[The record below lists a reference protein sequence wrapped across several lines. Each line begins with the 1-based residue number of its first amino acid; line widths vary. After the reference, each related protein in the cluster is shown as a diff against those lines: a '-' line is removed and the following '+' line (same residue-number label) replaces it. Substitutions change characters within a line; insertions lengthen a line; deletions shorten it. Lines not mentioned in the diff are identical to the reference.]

1 MSSND
6 HGSAS
11 RLSNSYDYVRP
22 KNEAERR
29 HLEDLVREDY
39 DRAHPGDTFDDMKRR
54 ACFSPED
61 RGLYRDWLAVAT
73 GRAKSISADEFLLF
87 AAQ

>member
-1 MSSND
+1 MWNND
-6 HGSAS
+6 RGSVS

-29 HLEDLVREDY
+29 RLEDLVREDY

-54 ACFSPED
+54 VSFSPED
-61 RGLYRDWLAVAT
+61 RGLYRDWLAVA
-73 GRAKSISADEFLLF
+73 GARAKSVKTEISPLI
-87 AAQ
+87 AAE